1 MIESGTIYTILMSLV
16 VTNGLVQEPIHDKVK
31 RSWNSWFPKM
41 GDTGFGRIMMGL
53 TSGGLTI
60 VLAMLIAAF
69 VLAVF
74 GAPVVT

>member
-1 MIESGTIYTILMSLV
+1 MIESGTVWVMLISLV
-16 VTNGLVQEPIHDKVK
+16 TTQALTHDPIHSKVK

-41 GDTGFGRIMMGL
+41 GDSGFGRIMMGL